1 MEFAFPWPT
10 GNAEWIAF
18 SVAAFTALLGIFFLF
33 APGIS
38 MRVMRLRTAEG
49 HPEAQAE
56 IRGRVA
62 GFHLGLS
69 LCCLLLAQPVL
80 YLALGFSWLLAAFG
94 RLISMLSDAGL
105 TVANFAWLLLEL
117 ALAVAAIAFA
127 LGWLA

>member
-1 MEFAFPWPT
+1 
-10 GNAEWIAF
+10 
-18 SVAAFTALLGIFFLF
+18 
-33 APGIS
+33 
-38 MRVMRLRTAEG
+38 
-49 HPEAQAE
+49 
-56 IRGRVA
+56 
-62 GFHLGLS
+62 
-69 LCCLLLAQPVL
+69 LLAQPVL